1 MFENHIKFAV
11 QNMNLFEIIYKKD
24 SFVLDGETYPIG
36 YTSYLAI
43 QDECRFMESDS
54 VNALLDL
61 HDELFNDFT
70 IEKLNYYH
78 KFILLTI
85 QSLKDNPFFALFDFD
100 KVADRINRLFSD
112 KCKEQ
117 YMDIYIV
124 YRDNYRV
131 ETAEQADKL
140 DELIK
145 VFDDFMAALAIPII
159 LDNAV
164 EQLKRYSAL
173 VFQMTHRIV
182 ERGARNRSQL
192 ADAFGDFLSDEYMQ
206 FLFHTDNQPFRTKA
220 SVMPVIEK
228 VNGENYIFRKVY
240 YNNLKDFLYTDLFEG
255 YIHGHYLWRCDI
267 CDDYFFMTTAH
278 RQLYCSKVNPKY
290 GVPCSYVAKHPEV
303 TKRKMERQKKTD
315 SPYYLLWKKRNDL
328 IRKNKSLGK
337 YNEEVSA
344 KAKEYIDDCFE
355 EARLDF
361 EYAETQYEKDMET
374 EMIYKVAM
382 EM

>member
-1 MFENHIKFAV
+1 MFENHIKYAV

-24 SFVLDGETYPIG
+24 SFVLDGKTYPIG

-43 QDECRFMESDS
+43 QDECRFMESNS

-61 HDELFNDFT
+61 HDELLKDFT

-228 VNGENYIFRKVY
+228 VNGENFIFRKVY

-337 YNEEVSA
+337 YDEAVSA

-374 EMIYKVAM
+374 EMIYKSAM
-382 EM
+382 EI

>member
-1 MFENHIKFAV
+1 MFENHIKYAV
-11 QNMNLFEIIYKKD
+11 QNINLFEIIYKKD
-24 SFVLDGETYPIG
+24 NFVLDGETYPIG

-43 QDECRFMESDS
+43 QDKCRFMKTDS

-61 HDELFNDFT
+61 HDGLLKDFT
-70 IEKLNYYH
+70 IDKLNYYH
-78 KFILLTI
+78 KYILLTI
-85 QSLKDNPFFALFDFD
+85 QSLKENPLFALFDSD
-100 KVADRINRLFSD
+100 KLEDRINRLFSEKRKD
-112 KCKEQ
+112 Q

-145 VFDDFMAALAIPII
+145 VYDDFMAALAIPII

-337 YNEEVSA
+337 YDETISA
-344 KAKEYIDDCFE
+344 KAKEYIDDRFE
-355 EARLDF
+355 EARIDF
-361 EYAETQYEKDMET
+361 EYAETQYEKDMEK
-374 EMIYKVAM
+374 EMIYKSAM

>member
-1 MFENHIKFAV
+1 MFENHIKYAV

-24 SFVLDGETYPIG
+24 SFVLDGKTYPIG

-43 QDECRFMESDS
+43 QDECRFMESNS

-61 HDELFNDFT
+61 HDELLKDFT

-228 VNGENYIFRKVY
+228 VNGENFIFRKVY

-337 YNEEVSA
+337 YDEAVSA

-361 EYAETQYEKDMET
+361 EYAETQYEKDMEK
-374 EMIYKVAM
+374 EMIYKAAM

>member
-1 MFENHIKFAV
+1 MFENHIKYAV

-61 HDELFNDFT
+61 HDELLKDFT
-70 IEKLNYYH
+70 IDKLNFYH
-78 KFILLTI
+78 KYILLTI
-85 QSLKDNPFFALFDFD
+85 QSLKENPFFALFDFD
-100 KVADRINRLFSD
+100 KVADRINRLFSE
-112 KCKEQ
+112 KRKEQ

-140 DELIK
+140 DKLIK

-159 LDNAV
+159 LDNTV

-255 YIHGHYLWRCDI
+255 YIHGHHLWRCDI

-361 EYAETQYEKDMET
+361 EYAETQYEKDMKT
-374 EMIYKVAM
+374 DMIYKSAI

>member
-1 MFENHIKFAV
+1 MFENHIKYAV

-43 QDECRFMESDS
+43 QDECRFMESNS

-61 HDELFNDFT
+61 HDELLKDFT

-337 YNEEVSA
+337 YDEAISA

-374 EMIYKVAM
+374 EMIYKSAM
-382 EM
+382 EI

>member
-1 MFENHIKFAV
+1 
-11 QNMNLFEIIYKKD
+11 
-24 SFVLDGETYPIG
+24 
-36 YTSYLAI
+36 
-43 QDECRFMESDS
+43 
-54 VNALLDL
+54 
-61 HDELFNDFT
+61 
-70 IEKLNYYH
+70 
-78 KFILLTI
+78 
-85 QSLKDNPFFALFDFD
+85 
-100 KVADRINRLFSD
+100 
-112 KCKEQ
+112 
-117 YMDIYIV
+117 MDIYIV

-255 YIHGHYLWRCDI
+255 YIHGHYLWRCGI

-290 GVPCSYVAKHPEV
+290 GVPCSYVAKHPEAI
-303 TKRKMERQKKTD
+303 KRKMEKQKKTD

-337 YNEEVSA
+337 YDEEVSA

-361 EYAETQYEKDMET
+361 EYAETQYEMDMET
-374 EMIYKVAM
+374 EMIYKAAM